1 MGQIL
6 WNAHLSSKVK
16 SDFTLSLKMNNK
28 FITSSLQVS
37 ASSVAS
43 VEAVSLDGSAS
54 LVLVR
59 DTLAAAEFLA
69 GGAWCSLVEASIF
82 VHWPGARNV
91 KVDLALDLVTLRLG
105 EPGSALEALILR
117 PGSSASSVGGLGEFV
132 IFAATSVSSSVSS
145 SAVAGSGA
153 SSRMRSPAVATVA
166 ETAARPGSS
175 VRSARARTV
184 GMSWVASWA
193 VGFLVWPAWLSRS
206 GAGRF
211 LWAVV
216 AAAAVAAAVVR
227 DRLFAL
233 LYLSLGSAGA
243 TSFIAIIVISIQN
256 LFTRSRQGLHLLP
269 ERVRYSEL
277 PQRECC

>member
-6 WNAHLSSKVK
+6 WNTHLSSKVK

-91 KVDLALDLVTLRLG
+91 KVDLALDLGVLRLG
-105 EPGSALEALILR
+105 ELGSALEALILR

-132 IFAATSVSSSVSS
+132 IFAATSVASSVSS
-145 SAVAGSGA
+145 SAIAGSGA
-153 SSRMRSPAVATVA
+153 SSWMRSPAVASAA
-166 ETAARPGSS
+166 ETAAGPGSS

-193 VGFLVWPAWLSRS
+193 VRFLVWPAWLSRF
-206 GAGRF
+206 GTERV

-216 AAAAVAAAVVR
+216 AAAAVG

-233 LYLSLGSAGA
+233 LHLSLGTTEA
-243 TSFIAIIVISIQN
+243 TSVIAITVISIQS
-256 LFTRSRQGLHLLP
+256 LFTRSQVHLLP

-277 PQRECC
+277 LPQRECC